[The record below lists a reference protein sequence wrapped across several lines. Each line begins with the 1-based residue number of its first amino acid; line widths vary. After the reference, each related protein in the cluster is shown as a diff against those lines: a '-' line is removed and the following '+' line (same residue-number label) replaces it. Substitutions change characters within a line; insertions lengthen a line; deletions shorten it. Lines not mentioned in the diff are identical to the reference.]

1 MYSVVWKYIVEK
13 ENQKEF
19 EKEYGNHGTWTKLF
33 SNSKNYVGSFLKKSI
48 EVHNTYL
55 LTDTWTE
62 KKKYQVFKKEN
73 QKIYDELSSEF
84 EILYQKEEKIGEFIS
99 VN

>member
-13 ENQKEF
+13 EHQPKF
-19 EKEYGNHGTWTKLF
+19 EKEYDGHGTWAKLF
-33 SNSKNYVGSFLKKSI
+33 RSSKYYIDSFLKKSI
-48 EVHNTYL
+48 EVNDTYL

-62 KKKYQVFKKEN
+62 KKQYEIFKKEN
-73 QKIYDELSSEF
+73 QKIYDKLSSEF
-84 EILYQKEEKIGEFIS
+84 EILYRKEEKIGEFKS

>member
-19 EKEYGNHGTWTKLF
+19 EKEYGDHGTWAKLF
-33 SNSKNYVGSFLKKSI
+33 RNSKNYVGSFLKKSI
-48 EVHNTYL
+48 EINDTYL

-62 KKKYQVFKKEN
+62 KKQYEIFMKEY

-84 EILYQKEEKIGEFIS
+84 EILYKKEEKIGEFKS